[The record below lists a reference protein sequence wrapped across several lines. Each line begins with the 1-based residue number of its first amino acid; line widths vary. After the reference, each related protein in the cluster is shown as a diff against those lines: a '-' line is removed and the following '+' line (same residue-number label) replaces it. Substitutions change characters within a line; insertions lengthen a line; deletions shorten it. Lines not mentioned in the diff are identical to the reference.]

1 MLEKINAELEHLIG
15 LKADLENEDYEKVV
29 AEEVSKFKAGLIEKL
44 EGEKETKLKALDF
57 KIKVLKEWQEEEL
70 LKPAEP
76 VEEAKEEVAEPVVE
90 PVVEEVAEQP
100 TEQIVIV
107 R

>member
-1 MLEKINAELEHLIG
+1 MLEKINAELEHLIK
-15 LKADLENEDYEKVV
+15 LKADLENEDYESVV
-29 AEEVSKFKAGLIEKL
+29 ADEVAKFKAGLIEKL
-44 EGEKETKLKALDF
+44 EGEKEAKLNALDF
-57 KIKVLKEWQEEEL
+57 KIEVLKEWQEEEL

-90 PVVEEVAEQP
+90 PAVEKVAEQP